1 MRIEIQLR
9 GEPKVFTYTTN
20 RPPYFTQNGVEITE
34 AADGSRHYFSFAN
47 LLRMSRFGVPPDEY
61 RKESR

>member
-1 MRIEIQLR
+1 
-9 GEPKVFTYTTN
+9 VFTYTTN